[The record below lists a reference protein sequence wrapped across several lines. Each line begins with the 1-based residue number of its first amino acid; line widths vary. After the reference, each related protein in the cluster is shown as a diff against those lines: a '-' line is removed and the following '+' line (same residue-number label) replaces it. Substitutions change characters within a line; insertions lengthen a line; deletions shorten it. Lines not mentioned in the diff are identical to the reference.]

1 VGSLDGRVAIVTGGA
16 QGIGRRFAEA
26 LAGAGAAVAIFD
38 LEDASGA
45 ARAIEAETGSR
56 CLCVAGDVSR
66 EADVARAVESVCG
79 AFGRIDILVNNA
91 AYMSAVPIVPHAELT
106 VETWDRV
113 MAVNLRGPF
122 LMVKHVTPH
131 MTRAGYGKVIN
142 VGSATANKGVP
153 NLLAYVT
160 SKGGILGFTRA
171 LSREVGA
178 SGICVNTLSPGL
190 IESDGTLAHPQ
201 HLAHQDRVISTRA
214 IQRVE
219 VPDDLVGALL
229 FLAGPQSDFMTGQT
243 LVVDGGSANV

>member
-1 VGSLDGRVAIVTGGA
+1 MGDLGERAAIVTGGA
-16 QGIGRRFAEA
+16 QGIGRHFA
-26 LAGAGAAVAIFD
+26 LALARAGAAVAIFD
-38 LEDASGA
+38 LEDASAA
-45 ARAIEAETGSR
+45 ARAIAEDTGAR
-56 CLCVAGDVSR
+56 CISVTGDVSN
-66 EADVARAVESVCG
+66 EGDVARAVEAVIA

-131 MTRAGYGKVIN
+131 MTRAGYGKIIN
-142 VGSATANKGVP
+142 IGSATANKGVP

-160 SKGGILGFTRA
+160 SKGGVLGFTRA

-178 SGICVNTLSPGL
+178 GGICVNTLSPGL
-190 IESDGTLAHPQ
+190 IESDGTLANPQ

>member
-1 VGSLDGRVAIVTGGA
+1 MGSLDGRVAIVTGGA

-106 VETWDRV
+106 AETWDRV

-131 MTRAGYGKVIN
+131 MSAAGYGKIIN
-142 VGSATANKGVP
+142 VGSATASKGIP

-160 SKGGILGFTRA
+160 SKAGILGFTRT

-178 SGICVNTLSPGL
+178 SGIRVNTLSPGL
-190 IESDGTLAHPQ
+190 IESDGTLANPQ
-201 HLAHQDRVISTRA
+201 HLAAQDRVIATRA

-229 FLAGPQSDFMTGQT
+229 FLAGPESDFMTGQT
-243 LVVDGGSANV
+243 VVVDGGSVNV